1 MSRLK
6 LVLPR
11 LAIAVCALITAAV
24 VAAGGAP
31 ANALAASTARPP
43 MTHAHGFGAF
53 PQTTSTDIPW
63 ESCHPVAAVPR
74 GRIYLCLAPGGPVF
88 VIGNPATGCVLSP
101 GRQYS
106 CTPALL
112 AMFFGF

>member
-1 MSRLK
+1 LSRLK

-53 PQTTSTDIPW
+53 PQTTSTDI
-63 ESCHPVAAVPR
+63 
-74 GRIYLCLAPGGPVF
+74 YLCLAPGGPVF